1 MPCRGFMN
9 AVNCLHF
16 GVRQYVHIAVTKV
29 VFSSVSQIDRWLT
42 HVDLPVFILWEC
54 PFPPLFWIA
63 GDCHFSTVWHF
74 FLSTFEWS
82 WHRYLSRAGPFFFF
96 SWEFWQSWWG
106 RKKKEQRRQKE
117 KISLSFCGPLPST
130 RWSREVLVAATWTGT
145 QNARDGWSRRTERRE
160 RQKLLSVLCY
170 PSHWLRSEGPQ
181 AYAAAGSEL
190 PPTEDHAP

>member
-1 MPCRGFMN
+1 M
-9 AVNCLHF
+9 LTY
-16 GVRQYVHIAVTKV
+16 QYS
-29 VFSSVSQIDRWLT
+29 FSGSV
-42 HVDLPVFILWEC
+42 
-54 PFPPLFWIA
+54 PFPHSFGLQGTAIFLPCDIS
-63 GDCHFSTVWHF
+63 FSPH
-74 FLSTFEWS
+74 SS
-82 WHRYLSRAGPFFFF
+82 GPGIGTWAEQDHFFF

-130 RWSREVLVAATWTGT
+130 KWSREVLVAATWTGT

-190 PPTEDHAP
+190 PPTEDHVP